1 MCLRTNVTEKCF
13 AQSSRQN
20 RPRKPRGGI
29 GVQEACSTHK
39 VNKKREQI
47 LAGKHQGKE
56 LTGRCSHRRNAV
68 ISR

>member
-1 MCLRTNVTEKCF
+1 M
-13 AQSSRQN
+13 
-20 RPRKPRGGI
+20 
-29 GVQEACSTHK
+29 QEACSTHI

-68 ISR
+68 ISKLLRYHLGCEVANWVRI